1 MDTSLKWA
9 SRVGPFVSLPLLVW
23 LSIRWRHSAS
33 DPKGVSVPSRFLPC
47 SCEFPVLK
55 KNDFFHVLAN
65 WKMFH
70 LRVTGVKICS
80 GLKPLCTNNT
90 SSVVNIYKEC
100 DILRANRFTKFFPL
114 NFDSENPQVELHFQK
129 LASAGYFIN
138 GNSAQL
144 FRWNWRIAPQII
156 CRQVVV

>member
-23 LSIRWRHSAS
+23 LSLRWRHSAS
-33 DPKGVSVPSRFLPC
+33 DPKGVAVPSRFLPC

-55 KNDFFHVLAN
+55 KNDFFSCFGKLENVSPESYWGL
-65 WKMFH
+65 
-70 LRVTGVKICS
+70 ICS

-90 SSVVNIYKEC
+90 SSVVNKEC

>member
-1 MDTSLKWA
+1 MDMLLKWA

-23 LSIRWRHSAS
+23 LSIGWRQCLWSQGCISTFKVFAVFLWIPS
-33 DPKGVSVPSRFLPC
+33 FEEKWFFSCFGKLENVSPESYWGL
-47 SCEFPVLK
+47 
-55 KNDFFHVLAN
+55 
-65 WKMFH
+65 
-70 LRVTGVKICS
+70 ICS

-90 SSVVNIYKEC
+90 SSVVNKEC

-129 LASAGYFIN
+129 LATAGYFIN

>member
-1 MDTSLKWA
+1 MFWQIGKCFTWE
-9 SRVGPFVSLPLLVW
+9 LL
-23 LSIRWRHSAS
+23 
-33 DPKGVSVPSRFLPC
+33 
-47 SCEFPVLK
+47 
-55 KNDFFHVLAN
+55 
-65 WKMFH
+65 
-70 LRVTGVKICS
+70 GVKICS

-90 SSVVNIYKEC
+90 SSVVNKEC

-114 NFDSENPQVELHFQK
+114 NFDSENLQVELHFQK